1 MNVAKEWGLVST
13 LLICYEVK
21 EGSMDLTNRLRE
33 IFEADISELGY
44 ELVDIEYKGSKGNK
58 ILTFFI
64 FNEDGITIDD
74 CEKVSAFLDTRL
86 DELDLIKDSYYL
98 EVSSQDLSRPLK
110 TDRDIERNI
119 NEVLKVKMK
128 DGEVFLGKV
137 SDINEDTYEFDLE
150 DGTSRQ
156 VNKSD
161 VKQINI
167 EIVF

>member
-1 MNVAKEWGLVST
+1 
-13 LLICYEVK
+13 
-21 EGSMDLTNRLRE
+21 MDLTNRLRE

-44 ELVDIEYKGSKGNK
+44 ELVDIEFKGSKGNK

-64 FNEDGITIDD
+64 FNEEGITIDD

-137 SDINEDTYEFDLE
+137 SDINEATYEFDLE

>member
-1 MNVAKEWGLVST
+1 
-13 LLICYEVK
+13 
-21 EGSMDLTNRLRE
+21 MDLTNRLRE

-64 FNEDGITIDD
+64 FNEEGITIDD

-98 EVSSQDLSRPLK
+98 EVSGQDLSRPLK

>member
-1 MNVAKEWGLVST
+1 
-13 LLICYEVK
+13 
-21 EGSMDLTNRLRE
+21 MDLTDRLRE

-64 FNEDGITIDD
+64 FNEEGITIDD

>member
-1 MNVAKEWGLVST
+1 
-13 LLICYEVK
+13 
-21 EGSMDLTNRLRE
+21 MDLTDRLRKV
-33 IFEADISELGY
+33 FEADISELGY
-44 ELVDIEYKGSKGNK
+44 ELVDIEFKGSKGNK

-64 FNEDGITIDD
+64 FNEEGITIDD

-110 TDRDIERNI
+110 TDRGIERNI

>member
-1 MNVAKEWGLVST
+1 
-13 LLICYEVK
+13 
-21 EGSMDLTNRLRE
+21 MDLTNRLRE

-64 FNEDGITIDD
+64 FNEEGITIDD

-128 DGEVFLGKV
+128 DGEVFLGKI

>member
-1 MNVAKEWGLVST
+1 
-13 LLICYEVK
+13 
-21 EGSMDLTNRLRE
+21 MDLTDRLRKV
-33 IFEADISELGY
+33 FEADISELGY

-64 FNEDGITIDD
+64 FNEEGITIDD

-110 TDRDIERNI
+110 TDRGIERNI

>member
-1 MNVAKEWGLVST
+1 
-13 LLICYEVK
+13 
-21 EGSMDLTNRLRE
+21 MDLTNRLRE

-64 FNEDGITIDD
+64 FNEEGITIDD

-137 SDINEDTYEFDLE
+137 SDISENTYEFDLE
-150 DGTSRQ
+150 DGNSRR

>member
-1 MNVAKEWGLVST
+1 
-13 LLICYEVK
+13 
-21 EGSMDLTNRLRE
+21 MDLTNRLRE

-44 ELVDIEYKGSKGNK
+44 ELVDIEFKGSKGNK

-64 FNEDGITIDD
+64 FNEEGITIDD

-150 DGTSRQ
+150 DDTSRQ